1 MQSAADGG
9 ELRNDWKG
17 AWRAASA
24 EARLALV
31 THRQHFDAAG
41 AGAMT
46 VEGDVAASAMADGQF
61 AQRRIDWPADLRVAF
76 EHGRRVEDRLQR
88 LVQPNGRTPISGPCR
103 YSANTNQASTPT
115 TTEVRSL
122 PRAPAPRV
130 VPAAR
135 SRRRSAA

>member
-1 MQSAADGG
+1 MAGG
-9 ELRNDWKG
+9 
-17 AWRAASA
+17 ASA

-41 AGAMT
+41 PGAMT

-88 LVQPNGRTPISGPCR
+88 LVQPNGRTPISGPCSQKPNAAHAAMPMTTA
-103 YSANTNQASTPT
+103 SAS
-115 TTEVRSL
+115 RDS
-122 PRAPAPRV
+122 APCGYT

-135 SRRRSAA
+135 SRPRADA